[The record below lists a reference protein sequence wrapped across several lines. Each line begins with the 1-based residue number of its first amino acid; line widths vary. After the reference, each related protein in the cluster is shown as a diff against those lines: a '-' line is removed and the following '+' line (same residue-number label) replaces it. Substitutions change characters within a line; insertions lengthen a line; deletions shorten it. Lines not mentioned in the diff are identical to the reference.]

1 MMILSAAPVSIAQ
14 TTILTPD
21 TSKTVSVTGHGSVST
36 VPDTASADVG
46 VSIVDSDARKAKAA
60 VDATVAKI
68 LSVAKGLGVAEVD
81 LRTAAVNIE
90 PRYDEKDRTRLR
102 GYEVTQSVTATIHD
116 LSKLDSF
123 LDGAVQAG
131 ANRDFNV
138 TLSSSREAAL
148 KQQALKLAID
158 AAKEQA
164 DAAARQLNVRLGAVR
179 SINLNTDH
187 DRCERRRRFS
197 HRGPMTPAVIVTVA
211 FSVIGVVGDYF
222 LKLASARDQPLRTG
236 WFYVGF
242 VLYAS
247 TAFGWVFV
255 MKYLKLAT
263 ISVLYSVSM
272 VLLLTTVGV
281 VVFRE
286 SLNYSE
292 LAGIG
297 LALASLVLLMR
308 FA

>member
-179 SINLNTDH
+179 IINLNTGNYGQA
-187 DRCERRRRFS
+187 S
-197 HRGPMTPAVIVTVA
+197 
-211 FSVIGVVGDYF
+211 
-222 LKLASARDQPLRTG
+222 LASR
-236 WFYVGF
+236 V
-242 VLYAS
+242 
-247 TAFGWVFV
+247 
-255 MKYLKLAT
+255 
-263 ISVLYSVSM
+263 SVSDSSRF
-272 VLLLTTVGV
+272 LPGTITIDANVGV
-281 VVFRE
+281 VFLIEDR
-286 SLNYSE
+286 
-292 LAGIG
+292 
-297 LALASLVLLMR
+297 
-308 FA
+308 

>member
-179 SINLNTDH
+179 SINLNTGNYGQA
-187 DRCERRRRFS
+187 S
-197 HRGPMTPAVIVTVA
+197 
-211 FSVIGVVGDYF
+211 
-222 LKLASARDQPLRTG
+222 LASR
-236 WFYVGF
+236 V
-242 VLYAS
+242 
-247 TAFGWVFV
+247 
-255 MKYLKLAT
+255 
-263 ISVLYSVSM
+263 SVSDSSRF
-272 VLLLTTVGV
+272 LPGTITIDANVGV
-281 VVFRE
+281 VFLIEDR
-286 SLNYSE
+286 
-292 LAGIG
+292 
-297 LALASLVLLMR
+297 
-308 FA
+308 

>member
-46 VSIVDSDARKAKAA
+46 VSVVDSDARKAKAA

-179 SINLNTDH
+179 SINLNTGNYGQA
-187 DRCERRRRFS
+187 S
-197 HRGPMTPAVIVTVA
+197 
-211 FSVIGVVGDYF
+211 
-222 LKLASARDQPLRTG
+222 LASR
-236 WFYVGF
+236 V
-242 VLYAS
+242 
-247 TAFGWVFV
+247 
-255 MKYLKLAT
+255 
-263 ISVLYSVSM
+263 SVSDSSRF
-272 VLLLTTVGV
+272 LPGTITIDANVGV
-281 VVFRE
+281 VFLIEDR
-286 SLNYSE
+286 
-292 LAGIG
+292 
-297 LALASLVLLMR
+297 
-308 FA
+308 